1 VACRYPTKQFMD
13 KLYTLPSQQ
22 NTPRPSKKSVALILQ
37 YAAAYN
43 PVKLAKGYVNTIA
56 N

>member
-1 VACRYPTKQFMD
+1 MD
-13 KLYTLPSQQ
+13 KLYTLPSQHK
-22 NTPRPSKKSVALILQ
+22 TPKPSKKSVALILQ

>member
-1 VACRYPTKQFMD
+1 MD
-13 KLYTLPSQQ
+13 KFYTLPTHQ
-22 NTPRPSKKSVALILQ
+22 NTPKPSKKSVALILQ

-43 PVKLAKGYVNTIA
+43 PVKLAKGYVDTIA

>member
-1 VACRYPTKQFMD
+1 MD
-13 KLYTLPSQQ
+13 KFYTLPSQHK
-22 NTPRPSKKSVALILQ
+22 TPKPSNKSVALILQ
-37 YAAAYN
+37 YAAAYR